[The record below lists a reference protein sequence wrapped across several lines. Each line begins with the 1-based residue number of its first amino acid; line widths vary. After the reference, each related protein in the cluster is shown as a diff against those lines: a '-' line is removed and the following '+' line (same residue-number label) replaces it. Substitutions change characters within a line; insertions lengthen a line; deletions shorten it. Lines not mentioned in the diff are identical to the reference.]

1 MEQITAKEAAE
12 LEEETDR
19 FSLQEY
25 YTPTHRKRLSRFPR
39 LARISFGIVVAS
51 ARRELIQIVA
61 LQALSAAGLA
71 AELLLVKSLLGH
83 LVGHSGIHFTGL
95 LPQLIALSVLTL
107 VLGTSSVVLGLQ
119 GRLLAQLVARHA
131 IDKVARAAASVDLIT
146 YESPA
151 FHNRLQRAQLAA
163 SSRPAMMVRELI
175 GSAGALMSIGAIAL
189 TLLLLQPLFCLMV
202 VVAYIP
208 IWFTTNRAG
217 RLGYRQ
223 TVEQT
228 ERERMR
234 QYLYQLLSTKPAAQ
248 EIRAFGIGSFLAER
262 QDMLYERILAEVR
275 AVLRKRVRLALLGQA
290 ATALLTAGALAMLVW
305 LVTSGRMSI
314 SAAGS
319 AAGAMVLLSGRL
331 HGVAGS
337 SAGLYENSL
346 YLEDYVNF
354 VNSAPAGDSARGA
367 GSAPA
372 ADSDRGADSAR
383 AASSAHAA
391 ARSNGAAPRPPQVL
405 SAERISFTYP
415 SRTRPSLI
423 DASLVLRRGEVVAL
437 VGENGSGKT
446 TFAKLLAGLYRP
458 QRGIIAWDGVDIAGL
473 DPVAVRRHVA
483 VIFQDFVH
491 YLLPAH
497 DNVALGDAERFGE
510 RAAVERAAR
519 QAGIHETLASLPSGY
534 ETILGPSYFGGSD
547 LSGGQWQRVALAR
560 LFFRDAPIVILDEP
574 TAALDPRAEADL
586 YASMR
591 TLFDGRG
598 VLLISHRFASARTAD
613 RIYVLREGRVHEQGS
628 HPELMAA
635 GGYYA
640 ELFEL
645 QARQYRD

>member
-1 MEQITAKEAAE
+1 MAEITAKEAAAF
-12 LEEETDR
+12 EEEADR

-25 YTPTHRKRLSRFPR
+25 FTPTHRKRLSRFPHLVR
-39 LARISFGIVVAS
+39 VSFGIVLAS
-51 ARRELIQIVA
+51 ARWELVQVVA
-61 LQALSAAGLA
+61 MQALSAAGLA
-71 AELLLVKSLLGH
+71 AQLLLVKGLLGH
-83 LVGHSGIHFTGL
+83 LIGRGGIHLQFTSV
-95 LPQLIALSVLTL
+95 LPQVIALTALTL
-107 VLGTSSVVLGLQ
+107 VLGTSSVVLGLRS
-119 GRLLAQLVARHA
+119 RLLAQLVARHA
-131 IDKVARAAASVDLIT
+131 IDKVARTAASVDLIT

-163 SSRPAMMVRELI
+163 ASRPAIMVQELI
-175 GSAGALMSIGAIAL
+175 GSAGALLSVGAIAV

-223 TVEQT
+223 TVAQT

-234 QYLYQLLSTKPAAQ
+234 QYLYELLTTKPAAQ

-262 QDMLYERILAEVR
+262 QDALYGWILSEVR
-275 AVLRKRVRLALLGQA
+275 AVLRRRVRLAVLGQA
-290 ATALLTAGALAMLVW
+290 ATALLSAGALAMLVW

-354 VNSAPAGDSARGA
+354 VRSAPEAEAGGRRVNGRRHDRAAPAPRAPHMLSARG
-367 GSAPA
+367 
-372 ADSDRGADSAR
+372 
-383 AASSAHAA
+383 
-391 ARSNGAAPRPPQVL
+391 VT
-405 SAERISFTYP
+405 FTYP
-415 SRTRPSLI
+415 SRSRPSLL
-423 DASLVLRRGEVVAL
+423 DASLELHRGEVVAL

-446 TFAKLLAGLYRP
+446 TFAKLLAGLYAP
-458 QRGIIAWDGVDIAGL
+458 QRGTIAWDGVDIAAL
-473 DPVAVRRHVA
+473 DPAAVRRQVA

-497 DNVALGDAERFGE
+497 DNIALGDPQRFGD
-510 RAAVERAAR
+510 RAAVQRAAR
-519 QAGIHETLASLPSGY
+519 AAGIHDALSGLPSGY
-534 ETILGPSYFGGSD
+534 DTILGPSYFGGSD
-547 LSGGQWQRVALAR
+547 LSGGQWQRMALAR

-591 TLFDGRG
+591 TLFGGRG

-613 RIYVLREGRVHEQGS
+613 RIYVLRDGRVHEQGT
-628 HPELMAA
+628 HDELIAA
-635 GGYYA
+635 RGYYA

>member
-1 MEQITAKEAAE
+1 MAQVTAQESEGLGEAE
-12 LEEETDR
+12 R

-25 YTPTHRKRLSRFPR
+25 FTPSHQKRLSRFPH
-39 LARISFGIVVAS
+39 LAKISFEIVWRS
-51 ARRELIQIVA
+51 ARRELAEVVVMQIV
-61 LQALSAAGLA
+61 SAGGLA
-71 AELLLVKSLLGH
+71 AQLLLVKSLLAH
-83 LVGHSGIHFTGL
+83 LVGHGNVHIASVI
-95 LPQLIALSVLTL
+95 PQLAALTVMTL
-107 VLGTSSVVLGLQ
+107 VIGTTGVLLGLRS
-119 GRLLAQLVARHA
+119 RLLGQLVAKHA
-131 IDKVARAAASVDLIT
+131 INEVAQTAAAVDLIT
-146 YESPA
+146 YESPV

-163 SSRPAMMVRELI
+163 AARPATMVQELV
-175 GSAGALMSIGAIAL
+175 GAASSLMSIGAIAI
-189 TLLLLQPLFCLMV
+189 TLLVLQPLFCVMI

-223 TVEQT
+223 TVQQT

-234 QYLYQLLSTKPAAQ
+234 QYLYELLTTKPAAQ
-248 EIRAFGIGSFLAER
+248 EIRAFGIGHFLAER
-262 QDMLYERILAEVR
+262 QDKLYATLLGELR
-275 AVLRKRVRLALLGQA
+275 ALLRKRIRLALIGQA
-290 ATALLTAGALAMLVW
+290 VTALLTAGALAMLVW
-305 LVTSGRMSI
+305 LVSSGRMSI

-354 VNSAPAGDSARGA
+354 VQ
-367 GSAPA
+367 
-372 ADSDRGADSAR
+372 
-383 AASSAHAA
+383 
-391 ARSNGAAPRPPQVL
+391 AAPQIEARRPRGRIARPPEVL
-405 SAERISFTYP
+405 SAQHVSFSYP

-423 DASLVLRRGEVVAL
+423 DASIVLRRGEVVAL

-446 TFAKLLAGLYRP
+446 TFAKLLAGLYQP
-458 QRGIIAWDGVDIAGL
+458 QQGVVAWDGTDVSTI
-473 DPVAVRRHVA
+473 DPAIVRRHVA
-483 VIFQDFVH
+483 VVFQDFVR

-497 DNVALGDAERFGE
+497 DNVALGDPERFGD
-510 RAAVERAAR
+510 RAEVERAA
-519 QAGIHETLASLPSGY
+519 QAAGIHDVLAGLQGGY

-574 TAALDPRAEADL
+574 TASLDPRAEADL

-591 TLFDGRG
+591 SLFDGRG

-613 RIYVLREGRVHEQGS
+613 RIYVLRDGRVHEQGT
-628 HPELMAA
+628 HQQLVAT